1 MRCRCLPALLALA
14 ALPLLRAAVSPGGM
28 LFPRE
33 SESRD
38 VRTLDGVWNFR
49 LCPEEDPEQGSRER
63 WFHQDLTQTGEV
75 IPMPVPASYNDVT
88 TERYIRDHVGVVY
101 YDRTF
106 FVPANW
112 DAGSSRVWMRFGSVH
127 YAAKVWINGHLVMMH
142 EIGHLPFEKEIT
154 SKLRFGAKNRVT
166 VEVDNTLY
174 QQSIPQGRLV
184 EINTDM
190 GPKTVQTYTF
200 DFFNYAGIHRPV
212 YLYTT
217 PHTYLD
223 DMTIT
228 TDVDGSTG
236 YINYAL
242 VLGGVTSRETPRI
255 QIDVLDADGNFVY
268 SHTDHDGLKGR
279 IEVPDAR
286 LWWPYL
292 MDPDPGYL
300 YTLQVRVTGHIWG
313 HDDVYRQPV
322 GIRTVEWTNSSV
334 LINGKPIYI
343 RGFGKHEDGNIRG
356 KGLDYPTLVR
366 DFNLFKWVGGN
377 AFRTSHYP
385 YAEEIMDFA
394 DRMGIMVIDECP
406 SVDTENYSPTL
417 LQKHK
422 DSLGELIRR
431 DKNRPSVI
439 MWSVAN
445 EARTQLADAD
455 AYFKNVV
462 AYVKTLDKTRPV
474 TAAISR
480 QFYEDKVVQHLDVV
494 GVNRYYGWYRD
505 SGRLEVVRT
514 NTENDMA
521 NWRHKHPSK
530 PFLMMEYGADTYSG
544 LHQLPEYVWSEE
556 YQISLMSENFKAFD
570 NLRKKGWFI
579 GEMIWNFAD
588 FMTAQTSARVGG
600 NKKGIFTRDRQPKSS
615 AHHVR
620 RRYFA
625 LAQELDGYT
634 LPEDLAP
641 YVYTP
646 VGNGTNYL

>member
-1 MRCRCLPALLALA
+1 AL
-14 ALPLLRAAVSPGGM
+14 SNEKGI
-28 LFPRE
+28 
-33 SESRD
+33 
-38 VRTLDGVWNFR
+38 
-49 LCPEEDPEQGSRER
+49 
-63 WFHQDLTQTGEV
+63 FHFKVVYFFLQTGEV

-455 AYFKNVV
+455 AYFK
-462 AYVKTLDKTRPV
+462 
-474 TAAISR
+474 
-480 QFYEDKVVQHLDVV
+480 
-494 GVNRYYGWYRD
+494 
-505 SGRLEVVRT
+505 
-514 NTENDMA
+514 
-521 NWRHKHPSK
+521 
-530 PFLMMEYGADTYSG
+530 
-544 LHQLPEYVWSEE
+544 
-556 YQISLMSENFKAFD
+556 
-570 NLRKKGWFI
+570 
-579 GEMIWNFAD
+579 
-588 FMTAQTSARVGG
+588 
-600 NKKGIFTRDRQPKSS
+600 
-615 AHHVR
+615 
-620 RRYFA
+620 
-625 LAQELDGYT
+625 
-634 LPEDLAP
+634 
-641 YVYTP
+641 
-646 VGNGTNYL
+646 